1 MPHAQL
7 GMTTAQALILG
18 IMEGI
23 TEYLP
28 VSSTGHLYLVQ
39 RLIGVGN
46 SATAREAADSYV
58 IAVQIGAILAVLWL
72 YWSRVREVAQ
82 GVLGRNKRGCVLACN
97 LTAAFV
103 PAAAIGIILE
113 SVIKEHLFGLWPIT
127 AAWLLGGIAI
137 LSVSRSA
144 PDQDKGFGIESLSLK
159 QSFVIG
165 IAQCIAMWP
174 GVSRSL
180 VTIVAGRM
188 VGLRIRAAVE
198 FSFLLGLTTLG
209 GATTYE
215 IAKDG
220 PKILAAFG
228 WTSPLVGLLTAFV
241 SAIIAVKWMVAY
253 LNRHGLAVFGYYRV
267 ALAVFA
273 FSLMVYGVVR

>member
-82 GVLGRNKRGCVLACN
+82 GVLGGTSADVFLPATSRRLSSPRPLLASSWN
-97 LTAAFV
+97 
-103 PAAAIGIILE
+103 
-113 SVIKEHLFGLWPIT
+113 
-127 AAWLLGGIAI
+127 
-137 LSVSRSA
+137 
-144 PDQDKGFGIESLSLK
+144 
-159 QSFVIG
+159 QS
-165 IAQCIAMWP
+165 
-174 GVSRSL
+174 
-180 VTIVAGRM
+180 
-188 VGLRIRAAVE
+188 
-198 FSFLLGLTTLG
+198 
-209 GATTYE
+209 
-215 IAKDG
+215 
-220 PKILAAFG
+220 
-228 WTSPLVGLLTAFV
+228 
-241 SAIIAVKWMVAY
+241 
-253 LNRHGLAVFGYYRV
+253 
-267 ALAVFA
+267 
-273 FSLMVYGVVR
+273 